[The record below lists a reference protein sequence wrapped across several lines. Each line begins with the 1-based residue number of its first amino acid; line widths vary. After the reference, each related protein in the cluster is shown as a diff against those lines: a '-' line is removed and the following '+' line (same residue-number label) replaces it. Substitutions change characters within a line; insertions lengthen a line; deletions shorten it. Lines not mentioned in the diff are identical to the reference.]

1 MKYPFVELGGGT
13 WFLFPLSFAA
23 TFRLILYFHWR
34 QDCLAWKARHP
45 ELGCAFGNGKLD
57 VQTAIVSL
65 TPLVLAAFF
74 MMLPAASHVR
84 ILVMGALA
92 AGISATIYA
101 AAKSFD
107 IVFLQSYIIPPLVA
121 SLVVAYLHV
130 ALRQLIVKVQ
140 T

>member
-1 MKYPFVELGGGT
+1 MKYPFVELGGGK

-34 QDCLAWKARHP
+34 QDCLAWEALHP

-57 VQTAIVSL
+57 AQTAIVSL

-74 MMLPAASHVR
+74 MMLPTASHVR
-84 ILVMGALA
+84 ILVMGAAA
-92 AGISATIYA
+92 AGICATIYA

-107 IVFLQSYIIPPLVA
+107 IVFLQSYVIPPLLA
-121 SLVVAYLHV
+121 GLAVAYLHV
-130 ALRQLIVKVQ
+130 LLRQLDVKVQ